1 MTQYYTDQ
9 DRIDAQTMRI
19 ENPNIV
25 GSGYIQFPPQRPFE
39 KPVQVQPPT
48 VAHLEYPQE
57 YQQYTGAAQPASRP
71 AAQPTA
77 SSSMQ
82 IPQANGNER
91 GPGTPSLPQGAP
103 SNPAQPRQAVPQPQ
117 AQAPA
122 GRQGYGT
129 NPRPPAAYHT
139 AVGGQGS
146 AGRASQ
152 QRPAQ
157 ASPSQV
163 PPSQGQP
170 IRPVSHYIPN
180 HAPQQREDPTANASR
195 APLTQSMPPQ
205 ARVPAAALR
214 PTATLTS
221 PAAVA
226 ASSKGDDDDDKSGM
240 SKAQK
245 KRLRKKMRE
254 GGV

>member
-9 DRIDAQTMRI
+9 DRIDEQTMRI

-57 YQQYTGAAQPASRP
+57 YQQYNGSAQPASRP

-77 SSSMQ
+77 SSSTQ
-82 IPQANGNER
+82 IPQANGNAR
-91 GPGTPSLPQGAP
+91 GPGTPSLPQGAS

-117 AQAPA
+117 AQATA
-122 GRQGYGT
+122 GRQGYVT
-129 NPRPPAAYHT
+129 KPPPPAAYHT
-139 AVGGQGS
+139 AVGGQAY
-146 AGRASQ
+146 AGRAPH

-157 ASPSQV
+157 A
-163 PPSQGQP
+163 PPSQGQS
-170 IRPVSHYIPN
+170 IRPVSHNTTN
-180 HAPQQREDPTANASR
+180 HAPQQRQDPTANASH
-195 APLTQSMPPQ
+195 APLPHSMPSQ
-205 ARVPAAALR
+205 AMGPVAALR
-214 PTATLTS
+214 PTAALTS

>member
-57 YQQYTGAAQPASRP
+57 YQQYSGAAQPASRP

-77 SSSMQ
+77 SSSTQ
-82 IPQANGNER
+82 IPQANGNAR
-91 GPGTPSLPQGAP
+91 GPGTPSLPQGPP
-103 SNPAQPRQAVPQPQ
+103 SNPAQQPRQAVPQPQ

-122 GRQGYGT
+122 GRQGYVT

-139 AVGGQGS
+139 AVGGQAG
-146 AGRASQ
+146 AGRGLQ

-157 ASPSQV
+157 A

-170 IRPVSHYIPN
+170 TRPVPHYTPN
-180 HAPQQREDPTANASR
+180 HAPQQRQDPTASVSHV
-195 APLTQSMPPQ
+195 PPPQ
-205 ARVPAAALR
+205 ARVPAAAVR
-214 PTATLTS
+214 PTAALTS
-221 PAAVA
+221 LAAVA
-226 ASSKGDDDDDKSGM
+226 ASNKVDDDDDDDDDKAGM

-254 GGV
+254 GGI

>member
-57 YQQYTGAAQPASRP
+57 YQQYSGSAQPASRP
-71 AAQPTA
+71 AAQPSA
-77 SSSMQ
+77 SSSTQ
-82 IPQANGNER
+82 IPQANGNAR
-91 GPGTPSLPQGAP
+91 GPGTPSLPQGGP
-103 SNPAQPRQAVPQPQ
+103 NNPAQPRQAVPQPQ

-122 GRQGYGT
+122 GRQGYDT
-129 NPRPPAAYHT
+129 RPQPPAAYHT
-139 AVGGQGS
+139 AVGGQAH
-146 AGRASQ
+146 AGRAPQ

-157 ASPSQV
+157 A

-170 IRPVSHYIPN
+170 IQPVSHYTPN
-180 HAPQQREDPTANASR
+180 HAPQQRQDPTANASH
-195 APLTQSMPPQ
+195 APLPQSVPPQ
-205 ARVPAAALR
+205 ARVPAAAMR
-214 PTATLTS
+214 PTAALTS

-254 GGV
+254 GGI